1 MFQDMM
7 KLSGELDILLLDKDG
22 NIKDSRKETNLV
34 VNSGL
39 AFICSRMA
47 GTSAAVMS
55 HMGLG
60 TGTTAEAGAN
70 TDLQTP
76 SGLRKSLTS
85 TTPSSNTIT
94 YVASFGDGQGLSN
107 ETSSGNGTATTAI
120 TEAAIFNAAGTGTPV
135 AGGTML
141 CRTTFPVV
149 NKADGDTLQITWT
162 ITLNAA

>member
-34 VNSGL
+34 VNAGL
-39 AFICSRMA
+39 TFICSRMA
-47 GTSAAVMS
+47 GTTPAVMS
-55 HMGLG
+55 HMALG
-60 TGTTAEAGAN
+60 TDSTAEAAGN
-70 TDLQTP
+70 TALGSQ
-76 SGLRKSLTS
+76 SGLRKGLTS

-94 YVASFGDGQGLSN
+94 YVASFGDGEGLTN
-107 ETSSGNGTATTAI
+107 ETVAGNGTATTAV
-120 TEAAIFNAAGTGTPV
+120 TEAGIFNAGT
-135 AGGTML
+135 AGTML